1 MTSESLNRSSFE
13 MPSMLSTGDET
24 STSRPAMPPGTW
36 MLMAAEYS
44 GVWLLGGEQPVWA
57 DLDKLSDSQSILG
70 IGDFNGDGID
80 DVLIY
85 NSNDRTVGAWL
96 AKDGSISSWMNLG
109 QVEEDASVEGIADF
123 NGDGI
128 ADLQIRTDA
137 GDIGALLV
145 NGENDMTRKYYQS
158 VGSEWTS
165 KLA

>member
-1 MTSESLNRSSFE
+1 MN
-13 MPSMLSTGDET
+13 GDGIDDLVLHD
-24 STSRPAMPPGTW
+24 SQDGN
-36 MLMAAEYS
+36 S

-70 IGDFNGDGID
+70 TGDFNGDGID

-85 NSNDRTVGAWL
+85 NSSDRTVGAWL

-109 QVEEDASVEGIADF
+109 QVEEGASVEGIADF

-145 NGENDMTRKYYQS
+145 NGENDMTWKYYQS
-158 VGSEWTS
+158 VGNEWTS